1 MAARGYGNCFHP
13 NSHSFSPPVSLLS
26 LTYPCLG
33 RLGVGPP
40 VKIYYYFFLSTEAVM
55 SIVLSGT
62 TWLMCTGFI
71 VFVLPS
77 LHSFFLLIVLGMV
90 LFIVPVVN
98 HIGIFIA
105 IRRHNRQV
113 VGALSGN
120 TSSIVFRREKKAA
133 IDMIIVIAALLLCLA
148 PGVAVDIL
156 RYRMLFPDKSD
167 VVWLCSTSLF
177 YLSSFINPVI

>member
-1 MAARGYGNCFHP
+1 MQRSLVVTKDNTWPRVDMAIVFILTLAPLIFASGLTSFLNL
-13 NSHSFSPPVSLLS
+13 SFSGTFGSGVPSENLL
-26 LTYPCLG
+26 LF
-33 RLGVGPP
+33 
-40 VKIYYYFFLSTEAVM
+40 FFLSTEAVM

-62 TWLMCTGFI
+62 TWLMCTGLI

-90 LFIVPVVN
+90 LFIVSVVN

-113 VGALSGN
+113 VEALSGN
-120 TSSIVFRREKKAA
+120 SSSIVFRREKKAA
-133 IDMIIVIAALLLCLA
+133 IDMIIVIAVLLLCLA

-167 VVWLCSTSLF
+167 VV
-177 YLSSFINPVI
+177 